1 MCFEY
6 QIVMNTGLFPI
17 EHPLVTWVGFERVFV
32 GRAKMVTEI
41 LVVSM
46 AYACVLVLS
55 PWVLMVDFV
64 EGMRKGCNPLL
75 VWHALLWES
84 SKSRFSTWVVGI
96 FFVVGNDGLIGMQ
109 SHRSNCFGKD
119 RDTNYCLALL
129 CLGLS
134 FTLALLRPRF
144 VFFSSFSFPLLPFS
158 PTTSGLAFLLFILL
172 FPFLLHLIL
181 PFFLLLLLLLLL
193 FLLLLL
199 PHLLL
204 FFLFPLPLPSSS
216 PPSSPLLSS
225 SSFPENHMARPRR
238 SPPQLC

>member
-84 SKSRFSTWVVGI
+84 SKSRFSTSVVGI
-96 FFVVGNDGLIGMQ
+96 FFAVGNDGLIGVQ
-109 SHRSNCFGKD
+109 SPIELFWERLGYVLLSRSP
-119 RDTNYCLALL
+119 
-129 CLGLS
+129 LS
-134 FTLALLRPRF
+134 RSLVHSRSPSA
-144 VFFSSFSFPLLPFS
+144 PFR
-158 PTTSGLAFLLFILL
+158 IY
-172 FPFLLHLIL
+172 
-181 PFFLLLLLLLLL
+181 
-193 FLLLLL
+193 
-199 PHLLL
+199 
-204 FFLFPLPLPSSS
+204 FFLFVSAFAFFSYYFWSCLSPLYPSLSLSLTPDPSLLSSTSTPSALSPSSS
-216 PPSSPLLSS
+216 PPSAALLPVSPSLSLLLPSLI
-225 SSFPENHMARPRR
+225 
-238 SPPQLC
+238 PPAFFLFLS